1 LPLLHNLTN
10 YLLLT
15 LTLTLTCKITV
26 VAIPFFLTFFFL
38 VLTFLTFL
46 VLTFLTF
53 LVLTFLTFFFIFFV
67 LFVLVFVLVPVL
79 VFFFVVAPQR
89 VEPLGR
95 QRRAQDDAIHH
106 VPDVHGQQRER
117 EPFHEEPAGRH
128 GRLLGFDD
136 DAAIRARTLFNHLLQ
151 PRRAGLDGV
160 ARAVKRV
167 ETRLR
172 GRLRNG
178 RRGGRPHRLAADQRA
193 PLEPRQQLLHR
204 LRKHGRREEAVVRP
218 RGHGTRVLLRVQA
231 RIGKLGKDGR
241 RRLVGR
247 FNRHDARFLCFFF
260 FFFFLCFVCGRRE

>member
-15 LTLTLTCKITV
+15 LTLILTCNFTV

-46 VLTFLTF
+46 TF
-53 LVLTFLTFFFIFFV
+53 LVLTFLTFFFSVLTFLTFFVSV
-67 LFVLVFVLVPVL
+67 LFVLVLVL

-178 RRGGRPHRLAADQRA
+178 RRGGRPHRLATDQRA

-247 FNRHDARFLCFFF
+247 FNRHDGRFLCFFF
-260 FFFFLCFVCGRRE
+260 FFFFLCFVCGRRR